1 VIKLKN
7 DIAPHFVYSC
17 QDIEVPA
24 YEPNCKGRYFEQP
37 HVEDDCTP
45 TEHLKWDY
53 KIDLWADGSYD
64 LTGAGHGQPTVD
76 RIIPIGWHKILWN
89 VSDECGNYT
98 SCSYKVH
105 VKDKKA
111 PTPVCYYGLSTVV
124 LPIGGMV
131 TIWSKDFNASSYDNC
146 TPEHKL
152 KYSFSE
158 NPWEASRTFTCDD
171 LGTVAIQI
179 WVHDEHGNKDYCTT
193 FIRIDDNEGACEG
206 MHPITG
212 TVTT

>member
-1 VIKLKN
+1 DGCLYGVDDVDPEDLPPPYNKPKIGNYGYGSSCSLIGYAHDDLVFTFSEGACYKILRQWTVIDWCVYEPNNPWSKGIWKHTQVIKLKN

-17 QDIEVPA
+17 QDVEVPA

-98 SCSYKVH
+98 SC
-105 VKDKKA
+105 
-111 PTPVCYYGLSTVV
+111 
-124 LPIGGMV
+124 
-131 TIWSKDFNASSYDNC
+131 
-146 TPEHKL
+146 
-152 KYSFSE
+152 
-158 NPWEASRTFTCDD
+158 
-171 LGTVAIQI
+171 
-179 WVHDEHGNKDYCTT
+179 
-193 FIRIDDNEGACEG
+193 
-206 MHPITG
+206 
-212 TVTT
+212 